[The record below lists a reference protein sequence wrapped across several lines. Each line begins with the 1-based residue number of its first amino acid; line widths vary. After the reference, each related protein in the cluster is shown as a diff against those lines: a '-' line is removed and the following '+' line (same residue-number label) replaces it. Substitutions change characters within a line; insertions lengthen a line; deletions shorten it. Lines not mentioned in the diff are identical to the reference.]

1 MSKEREPEFV
11 VTDRRRFTSEGEN
24 NPERPDTPAEEQTAT
39 EAEPTV
45 PASSVHP
52 TPPQQP
58 SPQQPPAASAPEAS
72 APETGEAAPDYEAP
86 TAEER
91 KAQEDAFHASTQ
103 QLDKQMETALGGRA
117 QDLQM
122 SFERFVASIY
132 MSALMQLGLMREQSG
147 PPPQVDLMGAR
158 QTIDT
163 LSILA
168 EKTKGN
174 LSMQED
180 TLLQNCLYELRMA
193 YVEVTNAITR
203 APQPG
208 AGGLGGRK

>member
-1 MSKEREPEFV
+1 MSKEREPEFT
-11 VTDRRRFTSEGEN
+11 VTDRRRFTSEGEAAT
-24 NPERPDTPAEEQTAT
+24 ERPEERQETPEDRPQPAAQTPSVPSPSASAQAPAGTPAGGVSEE
-39 EAEPTV
+39 
-45 PASSVHP
+45 
-52 TPPQQP
+52 
-58 SPQQPPAASAPEAS
+58 
-72 APETGEAAPDYEAP
+72 GEAAPDYEAP
-86 TAEER
+86 SAEER
-91 KAQEDAFHASTQ
+91 RAQEEAFRASTQ

-147 PPPQVDLMGAR
+147 PPPQVDLVGAR

-174 LSMQED
+174 LTLQEEN
-180 TLLQNCLYELRMA
+180 LLQNCLYELRMA